1 MGYLIRARLSWL
13 RFLGFDLGASTPDT
27 NPIQLFREK
36 LSEAGALVALFFA
49 FDREL
54 KQRDHLAMG
63 GQVVDAAMVAAS
75 KQRKTG
81 PEKAAKYKV
90 HANVEHVSE
99 RQEAKTS
106 LFIRTIGIK
115 RAEPKVSLTN
125 LAYNPHRL
133 VFHERR
139 ATMV

>member
-1 MGYLIRARLSWL
+1 M
-13 RFLGFDLGASTPDT
+13 
-27 NPIQLFREK
+27 
-36 LSEAGALVALFFA
+36 
-49 FDREL
+49 
-54 KQRDHLAMG
+54 
-63 GQVVDAAMVAAS
+63 
-75 KQRKTG
+75 
-81 PEKAAKYKV
+81 